1 MKKLLFPF
9 MLSAVISCQKDVSI
23 MTNYADKSGKI
34 RVNVATRG
42 SYQYI
47 LSVDDKEFMP
57 IGLTDE
63 YKKDG
68 IEVIFSGEI
77 QKDSSD
83 VMMPAANDIPTF
95 AKKIPNINISKM
107 KLK

>member
-1 MKKLLFPF
+1 MKKLLIPF
-9 MLSAVISCQKDVSI
+9 MLGAMISCQNDIST
-23 MTNYADKSGKI
+23 MSNYSDKPGKI

-57 IGLTDE
+57 VGLTDE

-95 AKKIPNINISKM
+95 AKKIPNISISKM